1 MLSSDYGN
9 ILAVYRLRVRLSTAV
24 GSHGDNAMT
33 EKLSRPN
40 RELIVLVGLMGSG
53 KSSVGRRLAK
63 RLGLPFTDAD
73 AEIIKAAGCSIEDIF
88 ELYGEDAFRDGER
101 RVIARLLGDGPQV
114 MATGGG
120 AFMDPETRARIVDH
134 GVSVWLR
141 AELDVLVKRI
151 GRRGGRPLLK
161 DGDPRDILKDMMET
175 RDPIYAQADIA
186 VDTGDE
192 PPDVTVDQ
200 IMVALEA
207 HSETA
212 QGKENSEP

>member
-1 MLSSDYGN
+1 
-9 ILAVYRLRVRLSTAV
+9 
-24 GSHGDNAMT
+24 
-33 EKLSRPN
+33 
-40 RELIVLVGLMGSG
+40 MGSG

-73 AEIIKAAGCSIEDIF
+73 TEIVKAAGCSIEDIF
-88 ELYGEDAFRDGER
+88 ELYGETAFRDGER

-114 MATGGG
+114 LATGGG
-120 AFMDPETRARIVDH
+120 AFMDPETRASIGDH

-141 AELDVLVKRI
+141 ADLEVLVKRI
-151 GRRGGRPLLK
+151 GRRSGRPLLK

-175 RDPIYAQADIA
+175 RDPVYAQADIA

-200 IMVALEA
+200 IVVALET
-207 HSETA
+207 HSGTA
-212 QGKENSEP
+212 QGTENSEP

>member
-1 MLSSDYGN
+1 MLSFHYGN
-9 ILAVYRLRVRLSTAV
+9 IWAVYRLPVWLSTAL
-24 GSHGDNAMT
+24 GGHGDNAMT
-33 EKLSRPN
+33 AKPSRSN
-40 RELIVLVGLMGSG
+40 RKLIVLVGLMGSG

-73 AEIIKAAGCSIEDIF
+73 TEIVKAAGCSIEDIF
-88 ELYGEDAFRDGER
+88 KLYGETAFRDGER

-114 MATGGG
+114 LATGGG
-120 AFMDPETRARIVDH
+120 AFMDPETRASIGDH

-141 AELDVLVKRI
+141 ADLEVLVKRI
-151 GRRGGRPLLK
+151 GRRSGRPLLK

-175 RDPIYAQADIA
+175 RDPVYAQADIA

-200 IMVALEA
+200 IVVALET
-207 HSETA
+207 HSGTA
-212 QGKENSEP
+212 QGTENSEP

>member
-1 MLSSDYGN
+1 MLSFDYGN
-9 ILAVYRLRVRLSTAV
+9 ILAVYRLPVRLTTAV
-24 GSHGDNAMT
+24 ESHGDNAMT
-33 EKLSRPN
+33 GKPSRPN
-40 RELIVLVGLMGSG
+40 RELIVLIGLMGSG

-73 AEIIKAAGCSIEDIF
+73 AEIVKAAGCSIEDIF

-120 AFMDPETRARIVDH
+120 AFMDHGTRARIVDH

-161 DGDPRDILKDMMET
+161 DGDPRDILKNLMET
-175 RDPIYAQADIA
+175 RGPIFAQADIA

-207 HSETA
+207 HSETD
-212 QGKENSEP
+212 QGKENSEQ